1 MFLKAY
7 LNTSDRQLIE
17 RFNTDWSLQY
27 FCGKVLAADQQIRD
41 LTIMTRIRAYIEEHC
56 HWEQIQEVLMDHWKQ
71 DVDNS
76 HVLLM
81 DATCY
86 ESYVR
91 FPTDPNYSGNAASG
105 CLKSNCSK
113 NVNNWA

>member
-1 MFLKAY
+1 MEKLSSLVPEKLQGLVPQGGSVPKGNGFCPDVLKAY

-76 HVLLM
+76 HVL
-81 DATCY
+81 
-86 ESYVR
+86 
-91 FPTDPNYSGNAASG
+91 
-105 CLKSNCSK
+105 
-113 NVNNWA
+113 

>member
-1 MFLKAY
+1 MARSMTACHGKSFRALFLKSCRGLVPKVVRAKGMFALMFLKAY

-76 HVLLM
+76 HVL
-81 DATCY
+81 
-86 ESYVR
+86 
-91 FPTDPNYSGNAASG
+91 
-105 CLKSNCSK
+105 
-113 NVNNWA
+113 